1 MRVKL
6 NFKERAN
13 FKEGAYYETYIDVKN
28 RYWLSIYGRGDVERS
43 RAVWD
48 FAAKEF
54 VTEENETDDDF
65 PVVVVILI
73 FVLIMSLVGTCLWC
87 AKKSL

>member
-1 MRVKL
+1 MNVKL
-6 NFKERAN
+6 EVEDRD
-13 FKEGAYYETYIDVKN
+13 YETYIDLKKG
-28 RYWLSIYGRGDVERS
+28 YWLSIYKQGYIEKS

>member
-13 FKEGAYYETYIDVKN
+13 YKEGAYYETYIDVKN

-48 FAAKEF
+48 FAAKE
-54 VTEENETDDDF
+54 VTEANDDDNGF
-65 PVVVVILI
+65 PMWLIPMFAFFILYALACA
-73 FVLIMSLVGTCLWC
+73 FGTW
-87 AKKSL
+87 